1 MHGALFVGL
10 ETAAGAGG
18 ARHTQPW
25 LCAQELWQLGWH
37 LWPKEM
43 WFSLHVAAEAELWFW
58 VPQEPCGVLCRVQN
72 LRVLLQALAAA
83 SLPLLG
89 GTASVGPHKRG
100 QGGALGEP
108 LGAWQ
113 WCQGCWLCRNRVLS
127 APGWPGLAL
136 LSPGC
141 PRGTGTP
148 WPLVTF
154 NGSTPLRL
162 RAN

>member
-1 MHGALFVGL
+1 MGWK
-10 ETAAGAGG
+10 
-18 ARHTQPW
+18 Q
-25 LCAQELWQLGWH
+25 QLGQGERGTRSPGFVHRNSGSWAGTCGQRKCGFH
-37 LWPKEM
+37 FM
-43 WFSLHVAAEAELWFW
+43 WLLRKSCGFG

-83 SLPLLG
+83 SLSLLG
-89 GTASVGPHKRG
+89 GRASVGPHKWG

-113 WCQGCWLCRNRVLS
+113 WCQWLCRNRVLS